1 MDEDK
6 VTGFSAIEN
15 LVSKDKQDAF
25 IEALRDRKLNVTAA
39 AKLAEVDKSNIY
51 KQRKYS
57 EEFAKAW
64 AEVEEELIDD
74 LEEDQFRAA
83 KKEGQ
88 DRRYILSRRRGQRWS
103 EKQAIAS
110 KITVEHR
117 RADEMSDAELE
128 DLIDG
133 K

>member
-25 IEALRDRKLNVTAA
+25 IEALRDRNLNVTAA

-64 AEVEEELIDD
+64 AEVEEELMDD

-110 KITVEHR
+110 KVTVEHR